1 MGFMIDKSSYQKL
14 VDEDLKWLD
23 DIMAKHDPH
32 SLEGKHIRDI
42 VVWSVGALYGL
53 EKPPASLPHHI

>member
-1 MGFMIDKSSYQKL
+1 
-14 VDEDLKWLD
+14 
-23 DIMAKHDPH
+23 MAKHDPH

-53 EKPPASLPHHI
+53 NGNRMRDRGWMGK